1 VTVSCYQQDEIAGIA
16 KHRAVPTRSAYR
28 IEIKGKSMRGDIS
41 LADLT
46 QVLQSDWSVMNPA
59 RMQDILDRL
68 VVTADAVQP
77 HALFFAGRYARN
89 LVYKDREF
97 EIMIMCWHAGQ
108 RSSIHDHAGSLG
120 GIKILQGELTESQF
134 NQAAN
139 GMIKALSSA
148 DYSIDA
154 TRVEETSLIHQ
165 ISNLQAENR
174 TAVSVHIYVPLL
186 VRMNVYSLE
195 DPAVRN
201 ILPQYFSL
209 GSGI

>member
-1 VTVSCYQQDEIAGIA
+1 VGPHESRSPEIPQVAA
-16 KHRAVPTRSAYR
+16 KLENRC
-28 IEIKGKSMRGDIS
+28 EGKLIDDIS
-41 LADLT
+41 LSKLID
-46 QVLQSDWSVMNPA
+46 VLRSDWSVINPA
-59 RMQDILDRL
+59 RMQDILNRL
-68 VVTADAVQP
+68 VVTAEEVQP
-77 HALFFAGRYARN
+77 HALFSEKRYARN

-97 EIMIMCWHAGQ
+97 EIMIMCWKAGQ

-120 GIKILQGELTESQF
+120 GIRILQGELTECLF
-134 NQAAN
+134 GRAAN
-139 GMIKALSSA
+139 GMIKSLNSA
-148 DYSIDA
+148 DYAIED

-165 ISNLQAENR
+165 ISNLQAEEGK
-174 TAVSVHIYVPLL
+174 TVSVHIYIPPL

>member
-1 VTVSCYQQDEIAGIA
+1 MSGE
-16 KHRAVPTRSAYR
+16 
-28 IEIKGKSMRGDIS
+28 IS
-41 LADLT
+41 LAKLIN
-46 QVLQSDWSVMNPA
+46 VLKNDCSVMNPA
-59 RMQDILDRL
+59 RMQDILNRL
-68 VVTADAVQP
+68 AVTAKEVEP
-77 HALFFAGRYARN
+77 HALFSEKKYARN

-97 EIMIMCWHAGQ
+97 EIMIMCWKAGQ

-120 GIKILQGELTESQF
+120 GIRILQGELTECLF
-134 NQAAN
+134 ERAAN
-139 GMIKALSSA
+139 GMIKSLSSA
-148 DYSIDA
+148 DYAIEE

-165 ISNLQAENR
+165 ISNLQAEEGK
-174 TAVSVHIYVPLL
+174 TVSVHIYIPPL

>member
-1 VTVSCYQQDEIAGIA
+1 
-16 KHRAVPTRSAYR
+16 
-28 IEIKGKSMRGDIS
+28 MLGDIS
-41 LADLT
+41 LPDLVN
-46 QVLQSDWSVMNPA
+46 VLKSDCSVLTPA

-68 VVTADAVQP
+68 VVTTEAARP
-77 HALFFAGRYARN
+77 HAHFSERRYARN

-97 EIMIMCWHAGQ
+97 EIMVMCWNAGQ

-120 GIKILQGELTESQF
+120 GIKILQGELTESLF
-134 NQAAN
+134 ERAAN
-139 GMIKALSSA
+139 GMIKSLSSA
-148 DYSIDA
+148 DYAIDE

-165 ISNLQAENR
+165 ISNLQARNG
-174 TAVSVHIYVPLL
+174 TAVSVHIYVPPL

>member
-1 VTVSCYQQDEIAGIA
+1 MT
-16 KHRAVPTRSAYR
+16 
-28 IEIKGKSMRGDIS
+28 GDIS
-41 LADLT
+41 LTKLVE
-46 QVLQSDWSVMNPA
+46 VLQRDYSVMTPA

-68 VVTADAVQP
+68 FITAGEVEP
-77 HALFFAGRYARN
+77 HALFSAKRYARN
-89 LVYKDREF
+89 LVYKDRHF
-97 EIMIMCWHAGQ
+97 EIMIMCWNAGQ

-120 GIKILQGELTESQF
+120 GIKLLQGELTECLF
-134 NQAAN
+134 GRAAN
-139 GMIKALSSA
+139 GMIKSLNSA
-148 DYSIDA
+148 DYAIEE

-165 ISNLQAENR
+165 ISNLQADNAK
-174 TAVSVHIYVPLL
+174 TVSVHVYLPPL